1 MMMSWNRPAPRVK
14 GVTMTSFTDGF
25 WNLLIFVGTVGGI
38 IVLFL
43 FTKNYSGEQPVGEGV
58 ESTGH
63 KWDGDLEE
71 LNNPLPRWWLNMFYI
86 TMIWGVGYLL
96 LYPGVGTHAM
106 LLGWSQVKQ
115 YDEQMADAEK
125 RYGPIFEQFVN
136 EDVAVVARSPEA
148 LKIGRRLFV
157 NYCAGCHGS
166 DAGGNPGFPSLRD
179 GDWLYGGT
187 PEAIKSSIMD
197 GRIGVMPNWGV
208 AVGDEGVNQL
218 TQYILRLNGRDSD
231 EAAANVGEKTFKA
244 LCSSCHGKGGVG
256 NPQLGGPNLV
266 DNTWLYGG
274 SPKTI
279 AASIANGRKGEMP
292 PHADFL
298 GEAKSHLLAA
308 YVFSL
313 SNK

>member
-1 MMMSWNRPAPRVK
+1 
-14 GVTMTSFTDGF
+14 MTSFTDGF

-43 FTKNYSGEQPVGEGV
+43 FTRNYSGERPAGEGV
-58 ESTGH
+58 QSTGH

-86 TMIWGVGYLL
+86 TMIWGIGYLL
-96 LYPGVGTHAM
+96 LYPGVGTHSM

-115 YDEQMADAEK
+115 YDEEMAAAEK

-166 DAGGNPGFPSLRD
+166 DAGGNPGFPNLRD
-179 GDWLYGGT
+179 GDWLYGGS
-187 PEAIKSSIMD
+187 PEAIKTSIME
-197 GRIGVMPNWGV
+197 GRNGVMPIWGEALGEESV
-208 AVGDEGVNQL
+208 KNL
-218 TQYILRLNGRDSD
+218 TQYVLRLSGRESD
-231 EAAANVGEKTFKA
+231 EAAASTGKKTFDT
-244 LCSSCHGKGGVG
+244 LCTSCHGKDGAG
-256 NPQLGGPNLV
+256 NPQLGGPDLTNNV
-266 DNTWLYGG
+266 WLYGG

-279 AASIANGRKGEMP
+279 AASIANGRWGEMP

-313 SNK
+313 ANK

>member
-1 MMMSWNRPAPRVK
+1 
-14 GVTMTSFTDGF
+14 MTSFTDGF

-43 FTKNYSGEQPVGEGV
+43 FTRNYSGDLPAGESGQA
-58 ESTGH
+58 TGH

-86 TMIWGVGYLL
+86 TMIWGIGYLL
-96 LYPGVGTHAM
+96 LYPGVGTHSM
-106 LLGWSQVKQ
+106 LLGWSQVGQ
-115 YDEQMADAEK
+115 YEEQMADAEK

-179 GDWLYGGT
+179 YDWLHGGS
-187 PEAIKSSIMD
+187 PEAIKASIMN
-197 GRIGVMPNWGV
+197 GRIGVMPNWGA
-208 AVGDEGVNQL
+208 AVGEDGVDELV
-218 TQYILRLNGRDSD
+218 QYVLSLSGRTVDQ
-231 EAAANVGEKTFKA
+231 AAANAGEKTFNA
-244 LCSSCHGKGGVG
+244 LCTSCHGKGGVG
-256 NPQLGGPNLV
+256 NPKLGGPNLT
-266 DNTWLYGG
+266 DKIWLYGG
-274 SPKTI
+274 SPKAI
-279 AASIANGRKGEMP
+279 EASIADGRMGEMP

-313 SNK
+313 TDK

>member
-1 MMMSWNRPAPRVK
+1 
-14 GVTMTSFTDGF
+14 MTSFTDGI
-25 WNLLIFVGTVGGI
+25 WNMLIFVGTVGGI

-43 FTKNYSGEQPVGEGV
+43 FTKNYSGEQPAGESV
-58 ESTGH
+58 QSTGH

-96 LYPGVGTHAM
+96 LYPGVGTHSM

-125 RYGPIFEQFVN
+125 RYGPIFEQFVSQ
-136 EDVAVVARSPEA
+136 DVAVVARSPEA

-157 NYCAGCHGS
+157 NYCAACHGS
-166 DAGGNPGFPSLRD
+166 DAGGNPGFPNLRD
-179 GDWLYGGT
+179 VDWLHGGS
-187 PEAIKSSIMD
+187 PEAIKASIMD
-197 GRIGVMPNWGV
+197 GRIGVMPNWDA
-208 AVGDEGVNQL
+208 AVGEEGVKEL

-231 EAAANVGEKTFKA
+231 EAAAKAGEKTFNA
-244 LCSSCHGKGGVG
+244 LCTSCHGKGGVG
-256 NPQLGGPNLV
+256 NQQLGGPSLV
-266 DNTWLYGG
+266 DKTWLYGG

-279 AASIANGRKGEMP
+279 EASIANGRKGEMP

>member
-1 MMMSWNRPAPRVK
+1 
-14 GVTMTSFTDGF
+14 MTSFTDGF
-25 WNLLIFVGTVGGI
+25 WNMLVFVGTVGGI

-43 FTKNYSGEQPVGEGV
+43 FTRNYSGERPAGEGV
-58 ESTGH
+58 QPTGH

-86 TMIWGVGYLL
+86 TMVWGVGYLL
-96 LYPGVGTHAM
+96 LYPGVGTHPM
-106 LLGWSQVKQ
+106 LLGWSSVKQ
-115 YDEQMADAEK
+115 YEEQMAAAEK

-157 NYCAGCHGS
+157 NYCAACHGS

-187 PEAIKSSIMD
+187 PEAVKTSIMN
-197 GRIGVMPNWGV
+197 GRVGVMPAWGE
-208 AVGDEGVNQL
+208 ALGEEGVENL
-218 TQYILRLNGRDSD
+218 TQYVLRLGGRESD
-231 EAAANVGEKTFKA
+231 EVTASAGKKTFDA
-244 LCSSCHGKGGVG
+244 LCTSCHGEDGAG
-256 NPQLGGPNLV
+256 NPQLGGPNLS
-266 DNTWLYGG
+266 DKIWLYGG
-274 SPKTI
+274 SPRTI
-279 AASIANGRKGEMP
+279 EASIANGRKGEMP

-308 YVFSL
+308 YVLSL
-313 SNK
+313 ANQ

>member
-1 MMMSWNRPAPRVK
+1 
-14 GVTMTSFTDGF
+14 MTSFTDGI
-25 WNLLIFVGTVGGI
+25 WNMLIFVGTVGGI

-43 FTKNYSGEQPVGEGV
+43 FTKNYSGERPAGESV
-58 ESTGH
+58 QATGH

-125 RYGPIFEQFVN
+125 RYGPIFEQFLSQ
-136 EDVAVVARSPEA
+136 DVAVVARSPEA

-157 NYCAGCHGS
+157 NYCAACHGS
-166 DAGGNPGFPSLRD
+166 DAGGNPGFPNLRD
-179 GDWLYGGT
+179 GDWLYGGS
-187 PEAIKSSIMD
+187 PQAIKASIMD
-197 GRIGVMPNWGV
+197 GRIGVMPNWDA
-208 AVGDEGVNQL
+208 AVGEDGVKEL
-218 TQYILRLNGRDSD
+218 TQYLLRLNGRESD
-231 EAAANVGEKTFKA
+231 EAAAKAGEKTFNA
-244 LCSSCHGKGGVG
+244 LCTSCHGKGGVG
-256 NPQLGGPNLV
+256 NQELGGPNLT
-266 DNTWLYGG
+266 NKTWLYGG

-279 AASIANGRKGEMP
+279 EASIANGRKGEMP

-313 SNK
+313 ANQ

>member
-1 MMMSWNRPAPRVK
+1 M
-14 GVTMTSFTDGF
+14 
-25 WNLLIFVGTVGGI
+25 
-38 IVLFL
+38 
-43 FTKNYSGEQPVGEGV
+43 Q
-58 ESTGH
+58 STGH

-86 TMIWGVGYLL
+86 TMIWGIGYLL
-96 LYPGVGTHAM
+96 LYPGVGTHSM
-106 LLGWSQVKQ
+106 LLGWSQLKQ
-115 YDEQMADAEK
+115 YDEEMAAAEK

-166 DAGGNPGFPSLRD
+166 DAGGNPGFPNLRD
-179 GDWLYGGT
+179 SDWLHGGS
-187 PEAIKSSIMD
+187 PEAIKTSIMN
-197 GRIGVMPNWGV
+197 GRNGVMPIWGD
-208 AVGDEGVNQL
+208 AVGAESVKNL
-218 TQYILRLNGRDSD
+218 TQYVLSLNGREFN
-231 EAAANVGEKTFKA
+231 EADASAGKKTFEA
-244 LCSSCHGKGGVG
+244 LCTSCHGKDGAG
-256 NPQLGGPNLV
+256 NPQLGGPDLTNNV
-266 DNTWLYGG
+266 WLYGG

-279 AASIANGRKGEMP
+279 AASIANGRWGEMP

-313 SNK
+313 TNR